1 MWLIFSIISC
11 ILASIMQ
18 IFNKKVLNEV
28 DPLVT
33 TYLKNC
39 FVFFLSF
46 GLLFF
51 NDTIVK
57 INTLSKKT
65 IFEIIILAIITFL
78 TYLFFYLAL
87 RSGKLGKVLAIDRFS
102 IVIVFLFL
110 LIFNQEKITWMGM
123 LGSIFVFIGILLITL
138 K

>member
-18 IFNKKVLNEV
+18 IFNKKVLSEV

-46 GLLFF
+46 SLLFF
-51 NDTIVK
+51 NNTVVK
-57 INTLSKKT
+57 INMLSKKVV
-65 IFEIIILAIITFL
+65 FEIIILAVITFL
-78 TYLFFYLAL
+78 TYFFFYLAL
-87 RSGKLGKVLAIDRFS
+87 RNGKLNKVLAIDRFS

-110 LIFNQEKITWMGM
+110 LIFNQEKITCFGM
-123 LGSIFVFIGILLITL
+123 LGSFFVFIGILLITL